1 MTKANNIHSP
11 SRSATSGATIN
22 QPRCGHAPGSGGLT
36 YATRYRMLLELRAR
50 QRGRTND
57 FDELIDLAN
66 RAALEG
72 PITTFKAVGAATC
85 KAFGEALY
93 RNAFQ
98 IRSNSNAG
106 RRIG

>member
-1 MTKANNIHSP
+1 
-11 SRSATSGATIN
+11 
-22 QPRCGHAPGSGGLT
+22 
-36 YATRYRMLLELRAR
+36 MLLETQGS
-50 QRGRTND
+50 QRGGIND

-72 PITTFKAVGAATC
+72 PITTFKAVGAATL

-98 IRSNSNAG
+98 IRSNPNAG